1 MTKSKLKPVSS
12 IPPPKRPS
20 AKLGDRPPAS
30 FPVVD
35 EQPKPSSILVGI
47 DWADQLHAFHLIGP
61 DGAVASGSLEQSPEA
76 IELWLIG
83 LQKSYPDARLEVCLE
98 TSRGALINALLQY
111 PMVTIYPVNPDAL
124 ANYRKAFSHGGGKS
138 DPVDAKLIVQY
149 LQHYREQ
156 LRPLQIDQ
164 PLTRELASLCI
175 DRRRLVQQ
183 RVKLSNELK
192 SLLKI
197 YFPAILLLKPAK
209 LYAEFM
215 VALLLKFSTL
225 KDAQTAGPTKLRKL
239 FFGIGVKAKAEARI
253 ETLMNAKPLTTD
265 DVILRTSSRRA
276 RAICGQLQSINQAIK
291 GYDQEIETLV
301 KTHADYQ
308 TVASLPAGSSNTR
321 ARLIVALGDD
331 RSRYGSAEALQCASG
346 IAPLTTQSGKL
357 RFVSGRW
364 ACSKF
369 LRQTFH
375 EYAGLS
381 IAKCR
386 WAKSFYESQLKKGKS
401 SATAKRAL
409 AFKWIR
415 IIYRLWQTNASYD
428 EAKYEARLLATG
440 SPLAMQPAA
449 AV

>member
-1 MTKSKLKPVSS
+1 MNPV
-12 IPPPKRPS
+12 PKRP
-20 AKLGDRPPAS
+20 RTTRNNPQPAT
-30 FPVVD
+30 PCMLD
-35 EQPKPSSILVGI
+35 DHPKQTSILVGI
-47 DWADQLHAFHLIGP
+47 DWADQVHAFHLIGP
-61 DGAVASGSLEQSPEA
+61 DGTVVSGNLDQSPEA
-76 IELWLIG
+76 IELWLVG
-83 LQKSYPDARLEVCLE
+83 LQKKYPEARLDVCLE

-111 PMVTIYPVNPDAL
+111 PMVTVYPVNPDAL
-124 ANYRKAFSHGGGKS
+124 ANYRKAFNHGGGKS
-138 DPVDAKLIVQY
+138 DPVDAKLILQY
-149 LQHYREQ
+149 LQHYRDQ

-209 LYAEFM
+209 MYAAFI
-215 VALLLKFSTL
+215 VALLLKFATL
-225 KDAQTAGPTKLRKL
+225 KEVQTAGPTKLRNC
-239 FFGIGVKAKAEARI
+239 FFGIGIKAKAEARI

-265 DVILRTSSRRA
+265 EVILRTSGRRA
-276 RAICGQLQSINQAIK
+276 QAICGQLQSINKSVKA
-291 GYDQEIETLV
+291 YDQEIETLV

-308 TVASLPAGSSNTR
+308 TFASLPAGSSNTR

-331 RSRYGSAEALQCASG
+331 RERYGNAEGLQCASG

-357 RFVSGRW
+357 RYVSGRW

-386 WAKSFYESQLKKGKS
+386 WAKAFYDSQLKKGKS

-409 AFKWIR
+409 AYKWIR
-415 IIYRLWQTNASYD
+415 IIYRLWQTGDVYD
-428 EAKYEARLLATG
+428 DARYEARLLASG
-440 SPLAMQPAA
+440 SPLATLPVPAA
-449 AV
+449 